1 MNTQTHK
8 RSLISLALLATT
20 AMSGTAFADK
30 TRSIEVTIT
39 NITQNQFFT
48 PIMAAAHKR
57 QVELFELGSA
67 ASGELIALAEGGNTA
82 PLSAIILAKQGT
94 TDVQTSAGLLAPG
107 KSVTITL
114 DAGDGANRISLASM
128 MLPTNDSF
136 VALDSVRVPKHGKT
150 RTYMSPGYDAGSET
164 NSEICADIPGPQCG
178 GAGPSPA
185 DPGEGFVHISRG
197 ISGNGDLAPA
207 EYDWRNN
214 VAKISVRYVGGNGK
228 GSGH

>member
-8 RSLISLALLATT
+8 RTLISLALLATT
-20 AMSGTAFADK
+20 AISGTALADK

-39 NITQNQFFT
+39 NITQNQTFT
-48 PIMAAAHKR
+48 PIMAASHKR
-57 QVELFELGSA
+57 RVGLFELGSP
-67 ASGELIALAEGGNTA
+67 ASGELIAVAESGNVA
-82 PLSAIILAKQGT
+82 PLSSILLAKQNVV
-94 TDVQTSAGLLAPG
+94 DVQNSGGLLSPG
-107 KSVTITL
+107 QSVTITL
-114 DAGDGANRISLASM
+114 DARGGANRISLASM

-136 VALDSVRVPKHGKT
+136 IALDSVRVPKHGKI
-150 RTYMSPGYDAGSET
+150 RDYMSPGYDAGSET
-164 NSEICADIPGPQCG
+164 NSELCADIPGPQCSG
-178 GAGPSPA
+178 TALSPA

-197 ISGNGDLAPA
+197 ISGNGDLMPA